1 MSENQQCKRSE
12 VPEALK
18 WKLTDLYASDDLWEK
33 EVDAI
38 GSLSKQIADYAGKLG
53 DSADTLLHF
62 LKERDTLL
70 QLMSRVYVYANQ
82 SYHQDTADAHY
93 QAYAAKAESVRVEVS
108 GSLSFADPEIL
119 AIPEERIA
127 KFYEEEPELEKY
139 RRAIDVIMR
148 GRAHTLSAEE
158 ESILAAAGELAASP
172 ENIFSMFNNAD
183 IRFPYITDVEGNRIQ
198 ITHANFIK
206 FLNDKDRSLRKEAF
220 RGVYHTYA
228 KWGNTLAAVF
238 VSNLKQ
244 ERFYAKMRKY
254 PSVCAM
260 HLSDGNI
267 PEAVYDNLIETVH
280 RHLPDL
286 HRYMALR
293 KKILGV
299 EHLHMYD
306 LYVPLVAEVDQKIS
320 YEEAK
325 ETVAKALAP
334 MGKAYTDILREGYEN
349 GWIDVAAN
357 ANKRSGAYSW
367 GAYGTHPYVLLN
379 QQDDLESMFTL
390 AHEMGHAIHTYHSDK
405 AQPFTYA
412 GYLIF
417 VAEVASTCNECL
429 LNHYLLSQEENG
441 DKRNYILNHYLES
454 FRTTLF
460 RQTMFAE
467 FEKIVHEKTAQGES
481 LTMED
486 LNRIYHDLNVL
497 YYGPDVVV
505 DSEIDYEWMRIPHFY
520 TAFYVYQYATGF
532 SAAVAFSKKILEEGQ
547 PAVDRYVKEF
557 LSGGCAKDPI
567 DLLAAAGVDMSTP
580 KPVDDALGVFAKYLD
595 EFEKQMHVME

>member
-206 FLNDKDRSLRKEAF
+206 FLNDKDRSLRK
-220 RGVYHTYA
+220 
-228 KWGNTLAAVF
+228 
-238 VSNLKQ
+238 SNLQQLKFKQ
-244 ERFYAKMRKY
+244 PWVKM
-254 PSVCAM
+254 S
-260 HLSDGNI
+260 LQI
-267 PEAVYDNLIETVH
+267 
-280 RHLPDL
+280 
-286 HRYMALR
+286 
-293 KKILGV
+293 
-299 EHLHMYD
+299 
-306 LYVPLVAEVDQKIS
+306 
-320 YEEAK
+320 
-325 ETVAKALAP
+325 
-334 MGKAYTDILREGYEN
+334 
-349 GWIDVAAN
+349 
-357 ANKRSGAYSW
+357 
-367 GAYGTHPYVLLN
+367 LLN
-379 QQDDLESMFTL
+379 NLM
-390 AHEMGHAIHTYHSDK
+390 
-405 AQPFTYA
+405 
-412 GYLIF
+412 
-417 VAEVASTCNECL
+417 
-429 LNHYLLSQEENG
+429 
-441 DKRNYILNHYLES
+441 R
-454 FRTTLF
+454 FR
-460 RQTMFAE
+460 
-467 FEKIVHEKTAQGES
+467 
-481 LTMED
+481 
-486 LNRIYHDLNVL
+486 
-497 YYGPDVVV
+497 
-505 DSEIDYEWMRIPHFY
+505 
-520 TAFYVYQYATGF
+520 
-532 SAAVAFSKKILEEGQ
+532 
-547 PAVDRYVKEF
+547 
-557 LSGGCAKDPI
+557 
-567 DLLAAAGVDMSTP
+567 
-580 KPVDDALGVFAKYLD
+580 
-595 EFEKQMHVME
+595 